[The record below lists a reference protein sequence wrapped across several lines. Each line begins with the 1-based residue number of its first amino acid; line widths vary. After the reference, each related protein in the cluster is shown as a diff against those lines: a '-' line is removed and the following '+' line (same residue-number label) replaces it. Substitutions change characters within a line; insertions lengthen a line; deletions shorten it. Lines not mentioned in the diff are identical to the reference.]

1 MIRRRTAIYFKD
13 PQSQA
18 EPAKDWLEKL
28 RDRMAQASIYIRIAR
43 AEMGNFGDHK
53 SVGEGVME
61 MRVSVGPGYRLYY
74 ALDGEEVILLLVGGS
89 KSTQSK
95 DIRRAHEFWKS
106 HKARN
111 KRG

>member
-13 PQSQA
+13 SQSKA
-18 EPAKDWLEKL
+18 EPAKQWLEKL
-28 RDRMAQASIYIRIAR
+28 KDRVAQAAIYVRIAR
-43 AEMGNFGDHK
+43 AESGNFGEHK

-61 MRVSVGPGYRLYY
+61 MRIPVGPGYRLYY
-74 ALDGEEVILLLVGGS
+74 AFDGQEVILLLVGGD

-95 DIRRAHEFWKS
+95 DIRRAKEFWEN
-106 HKARN
+106 HKAKS